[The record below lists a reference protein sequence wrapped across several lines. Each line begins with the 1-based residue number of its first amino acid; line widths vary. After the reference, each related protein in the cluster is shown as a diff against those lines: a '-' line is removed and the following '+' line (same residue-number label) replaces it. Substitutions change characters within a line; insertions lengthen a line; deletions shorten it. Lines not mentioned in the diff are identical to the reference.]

1 MTAAPKLV
9 IRRPNPALF
18 AQEAKA
24 VADLFIDA
32 RATSLPKVRRV
43 HTDAEIHAWMRD
55 VVFPRRSI
63 RIAQL
68 ADEIVGFAARDG
80 AWLMQLY
87 VKPGWT
93 GRGIGTNLLREALA
107 DAAFATPVLR
117 LYTFSRNEGA
127 RRFYERHGFV
137 AVAFG
142 DGSGNQEGEPD
153 VRYERSTR
161 A

>member
-18 AQEAKA
+18 VQETAA
-24 VADLFIDA
+24 VAGLYIDA
-32 RATSLPKVRRV
+32 RAKSLPKVRRV

-68 ADEIVGFAARDG
+68 GDEIVGFAARDG
-80 AWLMQLY
+80 AWLEHLY
-87 VKPGWT
+87 VRTGWT
-93 GRGIGTNLLREALA
+93 GKGIGRELLEVVIHEARLV
-107 DAAFATPVLR
+107 TPVLR
-117 LYTFSRNEGA
+117 LHTFQCNAGA
-127 RRFYERHGFV
+127 RRFYERHGFA

-142 DGSGNQEGEPD
+142 DGTDNEEKEPD
-153 VRYERSTR
+153 VRYERAIR
-161 A
+161 